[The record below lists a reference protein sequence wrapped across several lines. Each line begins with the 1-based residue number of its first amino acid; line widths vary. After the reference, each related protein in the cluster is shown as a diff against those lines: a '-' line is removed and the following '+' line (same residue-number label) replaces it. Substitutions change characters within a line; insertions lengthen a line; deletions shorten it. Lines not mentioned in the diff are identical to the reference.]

1 MHRVRAEDLTVSF
14 EGEAV
19 LIRAVP
25 RGIGAKV
32 PPVAVALLAFHATPK
47 TSEEVIAAFGPR
59 MAPLA
64 DGLADAGLLV
74 APDDAATTPMFFG
87 GFGRVDVHRRMLQ
100 DAVRVDTYA
109 AAIQAAVKPGMVVV
123 DAGTG
128 SGVLAVMAAK
138 AGATVYAI
146 DNTDVLDIA
155 KEVVAASGVADKVTL
170 IRGDFSTVEIPQ
182 PADIVITETFGAL
195 ALAEGAARDLQAG
208 CERWLKP
215 GGRVLPGTVDLW
227 FAPIGSQDV
236 FARSVEV
243 FDIKHGVDLRP
254 LRRLATTRGTTL
266 SVTTSELAAPGA
278 LAMSLA
284 FPRDE
289 GGKGRISVEVNGP
302 IYGIV
307 GWFSLRFGDDA
318 VLPTGPSDPHTH
330 WRQVVLPWAIPIEL
344 SGTLVATIT
353 VAPDPSDRRGLEV
366 ACEWSCGERS
376 GTTMHRVR

>member
-1 MHRVRAEDLTVSF
+1 MLRVRAEDLTVSF

-19 LIRAVP
+19 LIRAVT

-32 PPVAVALLAFHATPK
+32 PPVAMAVLAFHATPK
-47 TSEEVIAAFGPR
+47 TPEEVLAAFGPR
-59 MAPLA
+59 MATFV

-74 APDDAATTPMFFG
+74 APDDAATTPVFFG
-87 GFGRVDVHRRMLQ
+87 GFGRVDVHRRMLE

-109 AAIQAAVKPGMVVV
+109 HAIRSIVKPGMVVV

-146 DNTDVLDIA
+146 DNTDVLDLA
-155 KEVVAASGVADKVTL
+155 KEVLAASGVSDAVTL
-170 IRGDFSTVEIPQ
+170 IRGDFSTIEVPER
-182 PADIVITETFGAL
+182 ADLVVTETFGAL

-215 GGRVLPGTVDLW
+215 GGRVLPGTIELW
-227 FAPIGSQDV
+227 FAPIGSQNV

-254 LRRLATTRGTTL
+254 LRSVATTRGATL
-266 SVTTSELAAPGA
+266 TVAADELAANGVC
-278 LAMSLA
+278 AMSLA

-289 GGKGRISVEVNGP
+289 GGQGQVSFQVDGSV
-302 IYGIV
+302 YGIV
-307 GWFSLRFGDDA
+307 GWFTLGFGDDA
-318 VLPTGPSDPHTH
+318 TLPTGPSDPHTH
-330 WRQVVLPWAIPIEL
+330 WRQVVMPWSAPVEL
-344 SGTLVATIT
+344 SGMLVATFT
-353 VAPDPSDRRGLEV
+353 VKPDPSDRRGLEV
-366 ACEWSCGERS
+366 ACEWSCGEQS
-376 GTTMHRVR
+376 GITMHRVR

>member
-1 MHRVRAEDLTVSF
+1 
-14 EGEAV
+14 
-19 LIRAVP
+19 
-25 RGIGAKV
+25 
-32 PPVAVALLAFHATPK
+32 
-47 TSEEVIAAFGPR
+47 
-59 MAPLA
+59 
-64 DGLADAGLLV
+64 
-74 APDDAATTPMFFG
+74 
-87 GFGRVDVHRRMLQ
+87 MLQ
-100 DAVRVDTYA
+100 DTVRVDTYA
-109 AAIQAAVKPGMVVV
+109 AAIKAAVKPGMVVV

-146 DNTDVLDIA
+146 DNTDVLDLA

-170 IRGDFSTVEIPQ
+170 IRGDFSTAEIPQ
-182 PADIVITETFGAL
+182 LADIVVTETFGAL

-208 CERWLKP
+208 CKRWLKP
-215 GGRVLPGTVDLW
+215 GGRVLPGIVDLW
-227 FAPIGSQDV
+227 FAPIGSADV

-254 LRRLATTRGTTL
+254 LRSVATTRGATL
-266 SVTTSELAAPGA
+266 SVTAEELAAPGA

-289 GGKGRISVEVNGP
+289 GGQGQITVRVDGP
-302 IYGIV
+302 VYGMV
-307 GWFSLRFGDDA
+307 GWFSLGFGEDA

-330 WRQVVLPWAIPIEL
+330 WRQVVLPWATPMEL
-344 SGTLVATIT
+344 SGTLVATFT

-366 ACEWSCGERS
+366 ACKWSCGDQT